1 MKDADFPAKGPKVQ
15 SHEQENKPVHD
26 CHCTHCAKKRSKF
39 I

>member
-1 MKDADFPAKGPKVQ
+1 MKDADFPSKVQ
-15 SHEQENKPVHD
+15 INNSHEHNDKPVND